1 MTPIRR
7 RTALALAAT
16 FTVGALA
23 ACSQGGGTPA
33 DGGGENADV
42 DTEAAVTISVGNM
55 PTTENPELRAD
66 FERKLEAFTEAYP
79 NITVEPEETEWAA
92 DTWNALIAGGTM
104 PNVISAPFT
113 EIQSMIARQQVAD
126 VTDYLGESEVFSSLN
141 PSVLA
146 VAQADDRTYAI
157 PTSAWT
163 MGLLYN
169 RDLFEQAGLDP
180 DAPPQTWD
188 EVRTAAQAIQEKTD
202 AQGFLTM
209 TLDNTGGWVLTTMS
223 YAFGSTLQN
232 EDGTEATIVNDATA
246 GVLDYYQQLRW
257 EDNTMGS
264 NFLVNYDDAVQLF
277 ASGQVGMFVQGADN
291 YTNMVVKNGM
301 DPQHFGVAPLPQ
313 QPNGL
318 GTLSGGNLAVFSPTS
333 TPEQLAAAVKWVEF
347 RDFRKYTDEDI
358 AVAEAEAAA
367 ADGVA
372 VGEPALPVVDRS
384 VYDQWLSWVE
394 PYINVPRENFDL
406 YLSTVEDVTL
416 VPEPPV
422 KAQELYN
429 TLDSV
434 VQAVL
439 TREDADTDELLQT
452 AQDTF
457 QSALD
462 LG

>member
-1 MTPIRR
+1 MTHIRR
-7 RTALALAAT
+7 RPALALAAT
-16 FTVGALA
+16 FTAFALA
-23 ACSQGGGTPA
+23 ACSQGAGAP
-33 DGGGENADV
+33 DGDASDA
-42 DTEAAVTISVGNM
+42 DTEAPVTITVGNM

-66 FERKLEAFTEAYP
+66 FERKLDAFTEAHP
-79 NITVEPEETEWAA
+79 NITIEPEETEWAA

-104 PNVISAPFT
+104 PTVISAPFT
-113 EIQSMIARQQVAD
+113 EIQSMIARGQVAD
-126 VTDYLGESEVFSSLN
+126 VTDYLADSEVFSRLN

-146 VAQADDRTYAI
+146 VAQAEDRTYAI

-188 EVRTAAQAIQEKTD
+188 EVRTAAQAIDEQTE

-223 YAFGSTLQN
+223 YAFGSTLEN
-232 EDGTEATIVNDATA
+232 EDATEATIVNDATTE
-246 GVLDYYQQLRW
+246 VLDYYQQLRW
-257 EDNTMGS
+257 EDETMGS

-301 DPQHFGVAPLPQ
+301 DPEHFGVAPLPQ
-313 QPNGL
+313 QPAGL
-318 GTLSGGNLAVFSPTS
+318 GTLSGGNLAVFSPTA
-333 TPEQLAAAVKWVEF
+333 TPEQLAAAVAWVEF
-347 RDFRKYTDEDI
+347 RDFLKYTDEEV
-358 AVAEAEAAA
+358 AVSEAEAAA

-372 VGEPALPVVDRS
+372 VGEPALPVVDRD
-384 VYDQWLSWVE
+384 VYDQWLGWVE
-394 PYINVPRENFDL
+394 PYINVPRENYDL
-406 YLSTVEDVTL
+406 YLSTVEEVTL
-416 VPEPPV
+416 VPEPPA

-429 TLDSV
+429 TLDAV
-434 VQAVL
+434 VQGVL
-439 TREDADTDELLQT
+439 TRQDADIEQLLQT
-452 AQDTF
+452 AQDSF
-457 QSALD
+457 QSALE